1 MLRYSISDTA
11 EYGDYVTGKR
21 LITEETR
28 KEMKKVLQ
36 EIQDGTFAGNWITEN
51 KSAGRAHFLA
61 MRRVHAE
68 HPSEKVGKK
77 LRNMMSWLKK

>member
-1 MLRYSISDTA
+1 MVRYI
-11 EYGDYVTGKR
+11 TGKR
-21 LITEETR
+21 LIAEEKAR

-77 LRNMMSWLKK
+77 LRNMMSSLKK